1 MMVKEYAQ
9 ELLEDT
15 IRQAKKWGWKD
26 SPEFTTL
33 TRIVESDSIS
43 EYASKIGNKKTKA
56 ICESIIKKRQNKYAR
71 ITDKMSASI
80 ALDLLSRKSIEEI
93 IDEAL
98 PIDAFKEKAKLKEI
112 EAMIE
117 IN

>member
-26 SPEFTTL
+26 TPAQLVVEQ
-33 TRIVESDSIS
+33 IVKGDDIT
-43 EYASKIGNKKTKA
+43 EYARKIGSKKTKS
-56 ICESIIKKRQNKYAR
+56 ICDTILKNRDNKYTR
-71 ITDKMSASI
+71 ITERMAFSVAS
-80 ALDLLSRKSIEEI
+80 DLLNRKSIEEM